1 MKQRERISAQTWSF
15 RVLAWTM
22 LICLLVTCL
31 PVPGLAAENIQKVSG
46 KVYTFPDDN
55 DYDIS
60 SATGYKMSNAGGKT
74 YGTFTVHGDLGK
86 AETHNGVPAFKV
98 MGGLPQFFYTYTDT
112 LLKAQNPDPHL
123 YSDSGK
129 ELAGM
134 KLDSDI
140 KNGALIL
147 QTSMDR
153 KNWVAMYSK
162 TNVFE
167 EVPVHK
173 DSFAE
178 ARDIEIL
185 NGCYYRVLVAYE
197 TRILKKSTDLL
208 VADWNSYDYTKH
220 AEVYEFYL
228 YSDETN
234 QKPVS
239 SNRHQLGELVRTA
252 EFDGYWGKQD
262 ITVKDPHYGWDLG
275 HFFMSGKPIKDG
287 EEKPMFLKKEGDQLV
302 LWFHL
307 DQDLNALDGNPH
319 LYISSDEDN
328 WDSEF
333 QTKRIRFGHGTL
345 IIQYTDHENITHD
358 PQIYTDYLAANT
370 SVGADTRVQLFEEG
384 DYKVALDYEICSD
397 KMVDKRYHYRI
408 AFEFSVRNSNCMAFL
423 FDIGNGAELHNNAI
437 TRNGFRIDMAN
448 SHYLDVYVKREIMTQ
463 SANGL
468 TEDVRCN
475 HLAEDGKSYAM
486 DGIYT
491 VTVKNRYTNQETQKR
506 IYVGSDPLMKAHMQT
521 GKSIPV
527 LKELV
532 AEGAM
537 IDEMGNIIMPAVE
550 TTAATVPATV
560 PTPETAPETAAPTE
574 APVATEAATVPAE
587 EPSEEG
593 SNSVIW
599 ITAAAVVILAAV
611 IFFALKHR
619 RHAK

>member
-1 MKQRERISAQTWSF
+1 MKQRERKPAQAGFF
-15 RVLAWTM
+15 RALAVTM

-31 PVPGLAAENIQKVSG
+31 PFPGFAAENIQKVSG

-74 YGTFTVHGDLGK
+74 YGTFTIHGDVGK

-98 MGGLPQFFYTYTDT
+98 NDGFPQFFYTYTDT

-134 KLDSDI
+134 KLDSNI

-153 KNWVAMYSK
+153 KNWVTMYSK

-167 EVPVHK
+167 EVPVQK
-173 DSFAE
+173 DFFAE

-234 QKPVS
+234 QKPVTTDKY
-239 SNRHQLGELVRTA
+239 RLGEHVRTA
-252 EFDGYWGKQD
+252 EFDGYMGKQAID
-262 ITVKDPHYGWDLG
+262 KKDPHYGWNLG
-275 HFFMSGKPIKDG
+275 SFFLSGKPIKEDAA
-287 EEKPMFLKKEGDQLV
+287 KPMFLKKEGDKLA

-307 DQDLNALDGNPH
+307 EQNLDALNGNPN
-319 LYISSDEDN
+319 LSISSDEGNQDL
-328 WDSEF
+328 EL
-333 QTKRIRFGHGTL
+333 QTERTRFGRGTL
-345 IIQYTDHENITHD
+345 IIQYTDHENVTHK

-384 DYKVALDYEICSD
+384 DYKVALDYEICND

-408 AFEFSVRNSNCMAFL
+408 AFEFSVRNSNCMAYL
-423 FDIGNGAELHNNAI
+423 FDIGNNTELHNNAI

-463 SANGL
+463 SADGI

-537 IDEMGNIIMPAVE
+537 IDEMGNIIMPVEE
-550 TTAATVPATV
+550 TTAATVPATI
-560 PTPETAPETAAPTE
+560 PETAPETAAPTE
-574 APVATEAATVPAE
+574 APAATEAATVPAE
-587 EPSEEG
+587 ETSEEG

-599 ITAAAVVILAAV
+599 IAAAAVVVLAGV
-611 IFFALKHR
+611 VFFAIKHR